1 LDKGYNFSI
10 VLNVVMV
17 IAVLSYPESFSEFS
31 DVILEK
37 QNILQIC
44 CTWGDNLVD
53 GVLTFHINHSNSNH
67 NSNNSHNNNDNND
80 QHDDLV
86 KSSFDQWSSKLKNL
100 KFTKV
105 KDPSD
110 ADILINFEHKGNQT
124 VGQTTSVLDKSGFIK
139 KVRMHIS
146 LNFNEELLNQDTLGL
161 VLKHEMGHALGLGHS
176 NFHDI
181 MNPVVNYQNKIITN
195 CEIDAVQL
203 ANYWKLVEYQL
214 EPKLPKLPI
223 EKTVN
228 CNLQDL

>member
-1 LDKGYNFSI
+1 MI
-10 VLNVVMV
+10 

-31 DVILEK
+31 DLTLEK

-44 CTWGDNLVD
+44 CTWGDNLD
-53 GVLTFHINHSNSNH
+53 DDVLTFHINSNSNS
-67 NSNNSHNNNDNND
+67 NSNNSNNNSNNNDNND
-80 QHDDLV
+80 QRDDLV
-86 KSSFDQWSSKLKNL
+86 KSSFDQWSSKLNNL

-105 KDPSD
+105 MDPSD

-124 VGQTTSVLDKSGFIK
+124 VGQTTSVLDKNGFIK

-146 LNFNEELLNQDTLGL
+146 LNFNEELLNQDALGL
-161 VLKHEMGHALGLGHS
+161 VLKHEIGHALGLGHS

-181 MNPVVNYQNKIITN
+181 MNPIVNYQNKVITN

-203 ANYWKLVEYQL
+203 ANYWKLVANQL
-214 EPKLPKLPI
+214 EPKLLKLPI

-228 CNLQDL
+228 CNSQEF

>member
-1 LDKGYNFSI
+1 MI
-10 VLNVVMV
+10 
-17 IAVLSYPESFSEFS
+17 IAVLSYPETFSEFS
-31 DVILEK
+31 DLTLEK

-44 CTWGDNLVD
+44 CTWGDNLAD
-53 GVLTFHINHSNSNH
+53 GVLTFHISNNSSN
-67 NSNNSHNNNDNND
+67 NSNNSNNDNND
-80 QHDDLV
+80 QHNDLV

-124 VGQTTSVLDKSGFIK
+124 VGQTTSVLDKNGFIK
-139 KVRMHIS
+139 KVRMHIC
-146 LNFNEELLNQDTLGL
+146 LNFNEELLNQDALGL
-161 VLKHEMGHALGLGHS
+161 VLKHEIGHALGLGHS

-181 MNPVVNYQNKIITN
+181 MNPIVNYQNKVITN

-203 ANYWKLVEYQL
+203 ANYWKLVANQL
-214 EPKLPKLPI
+214 EPKLAKLPI

-228 CNLQDL
+228 CNSQEL